1 MPFISKRVIDKFCLS
16 RKALNGGKDDAV
28 KRVKLGRRSGYF
40 DDFDVIDR
48 IRRKSSMCGRR
59 TGTLVCAAS
68 RAHRSRSQQLEM
80 VWLKSTRL
88 DSRRSSSCRRSFMA
102 GSTTNCSPISAH
114 GREDTLGRE
123 EIACSIC
130 S

>member
-40 DDFDVIDR
+40 DDFDVIGR

-68 RAHRSRSQQLEM
+68 RAHTKLE
-80 VWLKSTRL
+80 VKE
-88 DSRRSSSCRRSFMA
+88 
-102 GSTTNCSPISAH
+102 SAI
-114 GREDTLGRE
+114 GDGVVE
-123 EIACSIC
+123 EHKIR
-130 S
+130 